1 MIYYIHKEALILK
14 EYKIKII
21 SPDSKVDKYS
31 WVGIKYDHYTNS
43 NERRFYL
50 TDEKRAGVFTE
61 DELKDGTDVTDWIR
75 KENKTYDLI
84 EAE

>member
-1 MIYYIHKEALILK
+1 MK

-21 SPDSKVDKYS
+21 STNGKADKYS

-61 DELKDGTDVTDWIR
+61 DELGDGADITDWIR
-75 KENKTYDLI
+75 EGNKSYHLK